1 MFGEG
6 ISQTGE
12 MIDIGAKAN
21 IVEKSGTWYS
31 YDGERLGQGRE
42 NSRAFLKDN
51 PEIMNKLKEEILQH
65 TGLIKEKQVVV
76 LENVLGMVNP
86 AKLLN

>member
-12 MIDIGAKAN
+12 MIDIGTKAN

-31 YDGERLGQGRE
+31 YEGERLGQGRE
-42 NSRAFLKDN
+42 NSRSFLKDN
-51 PEIMNKLKEEILQH
+51 PEIMEKLKYEILAH
-65 TGLIKEKQVVV
+65 SGLVK
-76 LENVLGMVNP
+76 NP
-86 AKLLN
+86 ATPKEALSE